1 VIVVRP
7 GKGEEN
13 IMCNICRRGFL
24 RGTAAV
30 GLSVLAATPPL
41 TATGGST
48 LTRAPQG
55 EYLLRD
61 ATVITMDP
69 ALGVLSRGSV
79 HVRDGAIVAVGAS
92 IEAPMA
98 EVLDGH
104 GTIVLPGLIDTHFHT
119 WQTLFRSF
127 GGTTPK
133 TAYFPSL
140 HHFAAGIEPDDMY
153 CATLLASVEAIHAGV
168 TTIHDWCHN
177 IRSRAHAE
185 EDIRALRDAGIRA
198 LWSFG
203 QAEDQRAAE
212 TIRLDD
218 MKAIHAEWAAHSNG
232 GLLRLGMAWRGM
244 YRGGSWIPE
253 PVFRKELD
261 TARALGLPIS
271 THTGTLEKSVG
282 HIEKHFRAGLLGPDI
297 NIVHACSAS
306 PAEIEMV
313 KESGCSISSLPMTE
327 MLGGWGFPKLNEF
340 IAAGIPTG
348 LGIDTSVLG
357 GATNMFK
364 LLQFAMAACNVSRQ
378 DEFALTPE
386 KALELGTIGAARV
399 LGIDREVGSV
409 TPGKRADVIMVRTD
423 ALAAAVVGDPYAQ
436 IVESA
441 LPETVDTVMVDG
453 RILKRKGR
461 LVAIDAAQVVT
472 GARAS
477 SERVR
482 TRMKFG

>member
-1 VIVVRP
+1 
-7 GKGEEN
+7 
-13 IMCNICRRGFL
+13 MCDICRRGFL
-24 RGTAAV
+24 MGTAAL
-30 GLSVLAATPPL
+30 GLSAITAAPSFASVGRGQP
-41 TATGGST
+41 A
-48 LTRAPQG
+48 RPRQG

-61 ATVITMDP
+61 ATIITMDP
-69 ALGVLSRGSV
+69 AVGVLPKGSV

-92 IEAPMA
+92 VAAPGG
-98 EVLDGH
+98 EIIDGQ

-127 GGTTPK
+127 GGTTPE

-140 HHFAAGIEPDDMY
+140 HHFAAGMEPDDMY
-153 CATLLASVEAIHAGV
+153 RATLLAAVEATNAGV

-177 IRSRAHAE
+177 IRSRTHAE

-198 LWSFG
+198 RWSFG
-203 QAEDQRAAE
+203 QAEDQTPDE

-218 MKAIHAEWAAHSNG
+218 MAAIHADWSTHSND
-232 GLLRLGMAWRGM
+232 GLIHMGMAWRGM

-253 PVFRKELD
+253 AVYRKELD
-261 TARALGLPIS
+261 TARALGLPIT

-306 PAEIEMV
+306 PEEVQMV
-313 KESGCSISSLPMTE
+313 KQAGSSVSSLPMTE
-327 MLGGWGFPKLNEF
+327 MIGGWGFPKLNEF
-340 IAAGIPTG
+340 LAAGVPLG

-364 LLQFAMAACNVSRQ
+364 LMQFAMAACNAPLQ
-378 DEFALTPE
+378 NEFALTPHG
-386 KALELGTIGAARV
+386 ALELGTIGAARV
-399 LGIDREVGSV
+399 LGIDKEVGSL
-409 TPGKRADVIMVRTD
+409 TPGKRADLIMVRTD
-423 ALAAAVVGDPYAQ
+423 TLAAAVVGDPYAQ

-461 LVAIDAAQVVT
+461 LTAVDPTDVVA

-482 TRMKFG
+482 ARMNFG